1 MENEITRERV
11 LRELADIAFCD
22 IADYCEI
29 TDGETLVLRPT
40 AALSRSSR
48 AAIVGIKTGTK
59 GIEIKF
65 ADKLSALE
73 KLGRYL
79 GIFDKK
85 ADTDEE
91 DVDGLMLDVFGGDDE
106 DA

>member
-1 MENEITRERV
+1 MDREITKERV

-29 TDGETLVLRPT
+29 TEDETLRLRPT
-40 AALSRSSR
+40 AQLSRSSR
-48 AAIVGIKTGTK
+48 AAIAAIKTGTK
-59 GIEIKF
+59 GVEIKF

-79 GIFDKK
+79 GIFDKN
-85 ADTDEE
+85 ADGDAEE
-91 DVDGLMLDVFGGDDE
+91 LDGLMEEIFGGGDE
-106 DA
+106 DT